1 MVRKYES
8 PYMADWFAISFRWI
22 MLVGLI
28 VSLGRAEKLDV
39 QSSWP
44 LGLMIVWNLVNTA
57 LTSANIR
64 VKYHRFL
71 NIFADLFLAGAF
83 FWVQGG
89 IHGPAA
95 WSGLLPILTGSIYFE
110 FSGSLIAAILSAG
123 LILYTGIYVDED
135 APLAYVFA
143 ALMAIM
149 GLVFGFL
156 GRRLVVYMRKNR
168 ELWIGEEDRKQA

>member
-1 MVRKYES
+1 MVRKYET

-28 VSLGRAEKLDV
+28 VSLGRGQKLDL

-44 LGLMIVWNLVNTA
+44 LGLIIFWNLANTA

-89 IHGPAA
+89 IHGPAF

-110 FSGSLIAAILSAG
+110 FSGSLLSAILFAG
-123 LILYTGIYVDED
+123 LILYTGIQLTGDTK
-135 APLAYVFA
+135 LA
-143 ALMAIM
+143 
-149 GLVFGFL
+149 
-156 GRRLVVYMRKNR
+156 
-168 ELWIGEEDRKQA
+168 